1 MGNAWAAAAVCLAWA
16 LYSCSTPPPP
26 PPPPVAEIW
35 PTTGWPAATPE
46 SQGIDSAALA
56 YVIENIRARRLP
68 VHSIF
73 VERNGYAV
81 LDVSFFPYHADETHG
96 LASMTKSVV
105 STLVGIAQRDNRL
118 GSVDQPVPALL
129 PAENLGSD
137 PAKSRITLGNLL
149 TMTAG
154 LDCRAPLGVNLI
166 RAMEES
172 PDWVT
177 FTWNLPL
184 TWTPGTSFAYCGG
197 NTHIVSAI
205 LTAATGESAFA
216 LAQRELFA
224 PLGIVRAAW
233 AADLYGNSH
242 GFADLEL
249 TPHDAAKLG
258 YLWLHYGR
266 WQDVQ
271 VVPTAYLRAALTGHA
286 VVQPG
291 IQYGY
296 GFWLYPGHTP
306 YDYEANGHGGQ
317 RIVVVPSQKMVE
329 VVSAGGAD
337 ANAVTPYLTAAWR
350 GDAPLPPNPDGDA
363 RLAAA
368 IASAAS
374 PPVPVRPFGVPVWA
388 AAISGD
394 TFVVSDNPLGLRTIR
409 LTFAAPGQASVQLA
423 FANGKIGEYPVGL
436 DGVPRLSWD
445 VSSPHRLAMLGWWQG
460 NGFNLDWDSIAQIA
474 FYRLHITPGPS
485 GIDIHVT
492 ERTGTVDATMTAV
505 RQTVVRQP
513 GLAPAP

>member
-1 MGNAWAAAAVCLAWA
+1 MRNTWAMTLLCLACA
-16 LYSCSTPPPP
+16 LYGCTTPPPP

-35 PTTGWPAATPE
+35 PTTGWPVATPE
-46 SQGIDSAALA
+46 SQGLDSNALA
-56 YVIENIRARRLP
+56 YAIENIRARHLP

-81 LDVSFFPYHADETHG
+81 LDATLFPYHDDETHG
-96 LASMTKSVV
+96 LASVTKSVV
-105 STLVGIAQRDNRL
+105 STLVGIAQRDNRI
-118 GSVDQPVPALL
+118 GSLDQPVPALL

-154 LDCRAPLGVNLI
+154 LDCRAPPGVNLI
-166 RAMEES
+166 REMEQS
-172 PDWVT
+172 PDWVA

-197 NTHIVSAI
+197 NTHIVSAV

-224 PLGIVRAAW
+224 PLGITGAMW
-233 AADLYGNSH
+233 ASDLYGNSH

-249 TPHDAAKLG
+249 APRDAAKLG

-266 WQDVQ
+266 WQDAQ
-271 VVPTAYLRAALTGHA
+271 IVPSAYLRAALTGHA
-286 VVQPG
+286 LVEPG
-291 IQYGY
+291 VQYGY

-329 VVSAGGAD
+329 VVTAGGAD
-337 ANAVTPYLTAAWR
+337 ANAVTPLLTAAFR
-350 GDAPLPPNPDGDA
+350 SDAPLPPNPEGDA

-374 PPVPVRPFGVPVWA
+374 PPGPVRPGVVPAWA
-388 AAISGD
+388 AAISGV
-394 TFVVSDNPLGLRTIR
+394 TFVASDNPLGLRTIG
-409 LTFAAPGQASVQLA
+409 LTFAAPGQASVQLS
-423 FANGKIGEYPVGL
+423 FVNGKTGTYAIGL
-436 DGVPRLSWD
+436 DGVPPLSWD
-445 VSSPHRLAMLGWWQG
+445 ASSPSPHRLAMTGWWQS
-460 NGFNLDWDSIAQIA
+460 NAFNLDWDTIAQVA
-474 FYRLHITPGPS
+474 FYRLHITPAPNGL
-485 GIDIHVT
+485 DIRVT

-505 RQTVVRQP
+505 PRQ
-513 GLAPAP
+513 